1 MTVFLGSFFIEYFIF
16 FQILYGVLN
25 GFGVGIGYTL
35 CIVTPQAWL
44 DQKRAQLNGF
54 ILIGAPLGAGIH
66 FYDIDDTKLESLCSS

>member
-1 MTVFLGSFFIEYFIF
+1 M
-16 FQILYGVLN
+16 YGVLN

-54 ILIGAPLGAGIH
+54 ILIGAPLGAGCYSYFCENI
-66 FYDIDDTKLESLCSS
+66 KWGASS

>member
-1 MTVFLGSFFIEYFIF
+1 M
-16 FQILYGVLN
+16 YGVLN

-54 ILIGAPLGAGIH
+54 ILIGAPLGAGC
-66 FYDIDDTKLESLCSS
+66 YLRV

>member
-1 MTVFLGSFFIEYFIF
+1 M
-16 FQILYGVLN
+16 YGVLN

-54 ILIGAPLGAGIH
+54 ILIGAPLGAGCYSFCENI
-66 FYDIDDTKLESLCSS
+66 KWGASS

>member
-1 MTVFLGSFFIEYFIF
+1 M
-16 FQILYGVLN
+16 YGVLN

-54 ILIGAPLGAGIH
+54 ILIGAPLGAG
-66 FYDIDDTKLESLCSS
+66 YYEDIAYII

>member
-1 MTVFLGSFFIEYFIF
+1 M
-16 FQILYGVLN
+16 YGVLN

-54 ILIGAPLGAGIH
+54 ILIGAPLGAG
-66 FYDIDDTKLESLCSS
+66 YYEDIAYIIWGRVD